1 MAARTGSQL
10 PAPAITPAQCWIPP
24 VPPLASSH
32 LRCLEPAPDIRI
44 ALLSCPLPPPALAF
58 SSDGGFSSNLALFS
72 AHIPSVSLQSTK
84 LKLVVDREEKKAALS
99 TLWTGVLST
108 RNTVDSGR
116 AVPTRMK
123 TGKKR
128 LVVSCTICALWGL
141 YWPRCCAHGS
151 NRAVCLALL
160 PHAHVCWERRS
171 RQTFHL
177 LSFPPAAPSLE
188 SVLKSLDWK
197 G

>member
-32 LRCLEPAPDIRI
+32 LRCLEPAPDLRM

-58 SSDGGFSSNLALFS
+58 SSDGGFSSNLVLFS
-72 AHIPSVSLQSTK
+72 AHILSASLQSTK
-84 LKLVVDREEKKAALS
+84 LKLVVGRGEKKAALS
-99 TLWTGVLST
+99 TLWIGILST
-108 RNTVDSGR
+108 RNTADSGR
-116 AVPTRMK
+116 AVPMRMK
-123 TGKKR
+123 AGKKG
-128 LVVSCTICALWGL
+128 LVVFCTIHVLWGL
-141 YWPRCCAHGS
+141 YWPPVHDS

-160 PHAHVCWERRS
+160 PHARVCWERRS
-171 RQTFHL
+171 RQTFRL